1 MENLGL
7 KPYTAMMK
15 GRRANRLAA
24 NFPKYNKNILSDFR

>member
-1 MENLGL
+1 
-7 KPYTAMMK
+7 MMK